1 MSCKSLIYTANTS
14 NTAVAVGGVLPLGT
28 VNRRYGCN
36 IDLSGNGIVL
46 TGTGYYDVDSSF
58 TATATAAGN
67 VTITMLRDGVAVPGA
82 TATATAAAAAG
93 TVNLTIPSV
102 IRLQCCNSSSTIT
115 FVLSGTAVTLNNA
128 AVIVK
133 KV

>member
-67 VTITMLRDGVAVPGA
+67 VTITMLRWCSSARGDRYGDSSGSGGYGKSHHTIRYSLAV
-82 TATATAAAAAG
+82 
-93 TVNLTIPSV
+93 LQQQLYHY
-102 IRLQCCNSSSTIT
+102 IRAFGNRRDTQ
-115 FVLSGTAVTLNNA
+115 
-128 AVIVK
+128 
-133 KV
+133 